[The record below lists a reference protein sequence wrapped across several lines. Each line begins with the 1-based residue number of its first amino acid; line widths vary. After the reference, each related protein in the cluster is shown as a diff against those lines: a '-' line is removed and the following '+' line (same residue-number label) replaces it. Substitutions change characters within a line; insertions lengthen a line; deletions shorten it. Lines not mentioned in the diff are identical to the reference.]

1 LTYANSDTSSATAF
15 PSNPRNIMQDYGRS
29 PFDIRNRYFLGGT
42 IGLPHNFRLSPFMVV
57 SSGTPFNITLSQDL
71 IGTAQFNQRPA
82 LANGAVGPTI
92 VTVPGIGSFNTVPS
106 PNATPIPVDFLTSP
120 SRFTL
125 NVRLSKTFGF
135 GKESGSGGQQTVSG
149 GPGGGGGGGRGG
161 GGGGRGGP
169 GGPFAG
175 GPGGFGGG
183 GTNRRY
189 NVTLSVNARNLFN
202 YTNADTP
209 SGVLN
214 PPTADVPQA
223 TASPFFNVPNHL
235 AGGPFSAQ
243 SASRLI
249 YLQAAF
255 SF

>member
-1 LTYANSDTSSATAF
+1 
-15 PSNPRNIMQDYGRS
+15 
-29 PFDIRNRYFLGGT
+29 LGGT
-42 IGLPHNFRLSPFMVV
+42 IGLPHNFRLSPFMIV

-71 IGTAQFNQRPA
+71 IGTAQFNQRPTF
-82 LANGAVGPTI
+82 ANGATGSTI
-92 VTVPGIGSFNTVPS
+92 ATVPGIGSFNTVPA

-120 SRFTL
+120 ARFTL

-135 GKESGSGGQQTVSG
+135 GKESSSGGQQG
-149 GPGGGGGGGRGG
+149 GPGGGGGGRGG

-175 GPGGFGGG
+175 GAGGLSSGG

-189 NVTLSVNARNLFN
+189 NVTLSINARNLFN
-202 YTNADTP
+202 YVNADIP

-214 PPTADVPQA
+214 PPTTAVPQA
-223 TASPFFNVPNHL
+223 SASPFFNIPNHL
-235 AGGPFSAQ
+235 FGQPFSSP

-249 YLQAAF
+249 YLQASF